1 MVTQAV
7 LLQRITR
14 APSMTATHTMEAR
27 PAVATAQASVDARA
41 LLSLFP
47 HKKSRGRS
55 RMR

>member
-14 APSMTATHTMEAR
+14 APSIKAIHTMEAR

-41 LLSLFP
+41 PLSPFL
-47 HKKSRGRS
+47 HKRFRGHSRVR
-55 RMR
+55 

>member
-14 APSMTATHTMEAR
+14 APSMAATHTMEAR
-27 PAVATAQASVDARA
+27 PAVAAAQASVDARA

-55 RMR
+55 WVR